1 MISVIIPALNEAENL
16 PALLAALLDEPEQA
30 EIIVV
35 DGGSTDGTAQ
45 AAARYLVELVHAPPG
60 RGVQIC
66 AGAALAKGEILL
78 FLHADTGFPPGGLAA
93 IAATLRRN
101 PEAIGGNF
109 RLLFDCGDAF
119 SAWLN
124 GFYAWIRARGVYYG
138 DSGIFVRRAVYK
150 HIGGMRP
157 AALMEDFEFTR
168 RLERHGGTLCIG
180 EPPLTTSSRRF
191 TGRHPVAIVCGWL
204 AIHALY
210 YLRVSPRILAWLYRS
225 RRPGNAKNVNQNV
238 ATLGTR
244 RREKR

>member
-1 MISVIIPALNEAENL
+1 MISVVIPALNEAEKL
-16 PALLAALLDEPEQA
+16 PALLAALLDEPQSA

-35 DGGSTDGTAQ
+35 DGGSTDGTV
-45 AAARYLVELVHAPPG
+45 AAVARFPVELVHAPPG

-66 AGAALAKGEILL
+66 AGAARAKGEILL
-78 FLHADTGFPPGGLAA
+78 FLHADTGFPAGGLAA
-93 IAATLRRN
+93 IADALRRD

-109 RLLFDCGDAF
+109 RLLFDGEDAF

-124 GFYAWIRARGVYYG
+124 GFYARIRARGIYYG
-138 DSGIFVRRAVYK
+138 DSGIFVRRAVYER
-150 HIGGMRP
+150 IGGMRP

-180 EPPLTTSSRRF
+180 QPPLTTSSRRF

-210 YLRVSPRILAWLYRS
+210 YLRVSPRFLAWLYRS
-225 RRPGNAKNVNQNV
+225 RQPGNAKNVNQN
-238 ATLGTR
+238 APALGTQR
-244 RREKR
+244 GEKR